1 MRLVVSGGGTGGH
14 VYPAI
19 AIARSFGTL
28 PGNEIVFVGSAT
40 GPEGKAARD
49 AGIKFEGLE
58 LAGVVGKSPTAALRA
73 ILLFARATLRCR
85 KLFKDMRP
93 SCVVGTGGYA
103 AAPACFAAAWMKLP
117 LVLHEMNF
125 KPGLVTR
132 LLSRRAGAVAV
143 AFEGTVG
150 LLGRGARAR
159 VTGVP
164 VRAEIEALAVS
175 GPRSRAREEA
185 LEQFGL
191 EDGRRTLLVF
201 GGSQGAQAIN
211 DATFEAL
218 PKLAERSD
226 IQVLHLTGSG
236 GYEDPRRPA
245 LEQSLAATGLLY
257 KAIEYCDRMELAYSI
272 ADLALARA
280 GAGTIAEITAAGVPA
295 LLVPYPHAAGHQEL
309 NAHELEVS
317 GAVRVVAQD
326 GESASCGF
334 TSALLLLDDRV
345 ELERMR
351 EAMRS
356 LRGVTGTEGI
366 AALVEEL
373 T

>member
-19 AIARSFGTL
+19 AIARSFMTL
-28 PGNEIVFVGSAT
+28 PGNEIVFVGSTT
-40 GPEGKAARD
+40 GLEGKAARD

-58 LAGVVGKSPTAALRA
+58 LAGVVGKGPTAALRA

-85 KLFKDMRP
+85 RLFKDMRP
-93 SCVVGTGGYA
+93 GCVVGTGGYA

-143 AFEGTVG
+143 AFEGTAG
-150 LLGRGARAR
+150 LLGRGARVR

-164 VRAEIEALAVS
+164 VRAEIEALAGS

-211 DATFEAL
+211 NATFEAL
-218 PKLAERSD
+218 PKIAERGD

-236 GYEDPRRPA
+236 GYGDPRRLT
-245 LEQSLAATGLLY
+245 LEESLNAPGLLY

-272 ADLALARA
+272 ADLALVRA

-295 LLVPYPHAAGHQEL
+295 LLVPYPYATGHQEL
-309 NAHELEVS
+309 NARELEVR
-317 GAVRVVAQD
+317 GAVRVVVQD

-345 ELERMR
+345 GLERMK

-366 AALVEEL
+366 AVLVEEL